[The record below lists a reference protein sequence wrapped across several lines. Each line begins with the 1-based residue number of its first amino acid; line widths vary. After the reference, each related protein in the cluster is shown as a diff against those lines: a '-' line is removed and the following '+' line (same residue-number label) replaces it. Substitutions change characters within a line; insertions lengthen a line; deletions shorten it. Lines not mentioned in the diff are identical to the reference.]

1 MRILKHILMP
11 LLTAGLMILGV
22 TLFRQHNKRWTTLSE
37 ASAAT
42 PESQPQPVPLQPADD
57 VEPNATTTGPVP
69 DIISQATT
77 SWPKSIRQISQS
89 HPEMLTPGNFE
100 YLGAFLPPHFD
111 ENEKSFA
118 YSSGVLA
125 FRSNPDRRE
134 TETTLSGSLF
144 LAGHAQHQRV
154 AEITIPKPVLSPL
167 KRATDLPRA
176 EMLQPFADVTHGIMQ
191 DLADTLNG
199 ADFRLG
205 GLQVVGDCL
214 HWTTHIYYNPGQFD
228 TATHGFCPLDL
239 SQPKA
244 EGPWHLGNGASPAP
258 DCHSDKHAGYIFT
271 VPQTE
276 ADKWF
281 GGRNLI
287 SGLWTATGLQNSSH
301 GPSMFSYH
309 LPDSLLAG
317 GALESL
323 PLAWYSMDQPLD
335 QHHPADR
342 WGGGAWLTL
351 GNKQTI
357 IVIGQKAL
365 GPVYYGLARPEDC
378 DENKGY
384 HGTPYESQVY
394 FYSPASLI
402 HVAHGAMSP
411 NAVQPW
417 MRWTSATEGG
427 GFDQYLF
434 PRCYRDVGGVA
445 YDQEHQLLYVSQPN
459 AGTTPDHPYHA
470 QPLIHVF
477 RIVE

>member
-11 LLTAGLMILGV
+11 LLMAGLMILGV
-22 TLFRQHNKRWTTLSE
+22 TLFRQNNKRWTTVRE
-37 ASAAT
+37 ASAGTTEAL
-42 PESQPQPVPLQPADD
+42 PQVNALQPEVD
-57 VEPNATTTGPVP
+57 VEQYAPSPVPVP
-69 DIISQATT
+69 DIISEPIT
-77 SWPKSIRQISQS
+77 SWPESIRQVSQL

-100 YLGAFLPPHFD
+100 YLGAFLPPHFE

-125 FRSNPDRRE
+125 FRPNPDRPE

-167 KRATDLPRA
+167 KRTTDLPRA

-191 DLADTLNG
+191 ELADTLNG

-205 GLQVVGDCL
+205 GLQVVGDRL

-228 TATHGFCPLDL
+228 TATHGCCPLDL
-239 SQPKA
+239 SQSEA

-271 VPQTE
+271 IPQTE
-276 ADKWF
+276 ADHWF

-301 GPSMFSYH
+301 GPAMFAYR
-309 LPDSLLAG
+309 LPESLLAG
-317 GALESL
+317 GAIESL

-357 IVIGQKAL
+357 IIIGQKAL

-417 MRWTSATEGG
+417 MRWTSATAGG

-445 YDQEHQLLYVSQPN
+445 WDQEHQLLYVSQPN
-459 AGTTPDHPYHA
+459 AGTTPDHPWHA